1 MKRGLVFWFTG
12 LSGAGKTTLAE
23 SVRERLRGRDI
34 KTSIL
39 DGDDVR
45 SRLHRHLGFTE
56 TEIKENNALI
66 AGLCEDERRQADVV
80 LVPIISPY
88 RVSRARARE
97 QLSPGFFE
105 IHVRADIPVL
115 EQRDTKGLY
124 KKVRIGKMDNLIGY
138 SPDSPYE
145 PPEIPDLTIDTGES
159 NIDGSLNVL
168 LSFILSTIID
178 P

>member
-56 TEIKENNALI
+56 TEIK
-66 AGLCEDERRQADVV
+66 
-80 LVPIISPY
+80 
-88 RVSRARARE
+88 
-97 QLSPGFFE
+97 
-105 IHVRADIPVL
+105 
-115 EQRDTKGLY
+115 
-124 KKVRIGKMDNLIGY
+124 
-138 SPDSPYE
+138 
-145 PPEIPDLTIDTGES
+145 
-159 NIDGSLNVL
+159 
-168 LSFILSTIID
+168 
-178 P
+178 